1 MRRNGFRPHY
11 IGNGARCY
19 CSNPGN
25 HPLPPLADPHV
36 KPSPNPFDRIR
47 KRPASRPAP
56 VLVSSLPWHNDRPLG
71 DYFADLVPRADPDL
85 DLSVTKVWYWT
96 LKLAPCT
103 DCGQTFHPVAMH
115 FDHLFSNK
123 VFNISKWKGKTR
135 RELLAEIAKCE
146 LVCAVCHALRTYQR
160 QADDPWSKQSGIDY
174 FD

>member
-56 VLVSSLPWHNDRPLG
+56 VLVSSLPWHDDRPLG

-85 DLSVTKVWYWT
+85 DRPADMVWYWT
-96 LKLAPCT
+96 LKTEPCT
-103 DCGQTFHPVAMH
+103 DCGAFFHPVCMD
-115 FDHLFSNK
+115 FDHLFANK
-123 VFNISKWKGKTR
+123 VKNISAMIGGGYTR
-135 RELLAEIAKCE
+135 REVLAEMAKCE
-146 LVCAVCHALRTYQR
+146 LVCAVCHRWRTYKRQHPNTAEQR
-160 QADDPWSKQSGIDY
+160 VRPR
-174 FD
+174 